1 MFKLIITIIV
11 MACMELKYYIH
22 NTPWFILLDTI
33 ILIGFKIYDVNI
45 TRSENK
51 ELPIFFKNDRSTLTF
66 YIILI
71 LLVVCRISLFLYT
84 LQQLHH

>member
-1 MFKLIITIIV
+1 MFKLILTIIV
-11 MACMELKYYIH
+11 IACMELKYYSH

-45 TRSENK
+45 KRSEKN
-51 ELPIFFKNDRSTLTF
+51 ELPIFFKRDKSTLTF

-71 LLVVCRISLFLYT
+71 LLVVCRMSLFLYT